1 MQRIISNQLKSFPTL
16 EKGLRISYYSPTPG
30 KEIHMDTGFWQP
42 SGEPNQNLVPILIIV
57 DVCTRFTKIF
67 IQTRKNENVESH
79 YNTFLKAL
87 KARFPKQ
94 VAKKQLLVTDG
105 AKELSKPFK
114 NSSTVTH
121 KVSTGINKAVLAES
135 KIRQLRAILRDVE
148 LRLNVNN
155 IAKDRHVTINA
166 KTLHKISSSL
176 EAKINKNA
184 AIRPRPKVPGNI
196 PEELKL
202 GTPVFAINLYKYFP
216 YQTKDVLRKKSYDQN
231 WYYEPFYI
239 SKIITFNGISKYEIS
254 GYNDMVPVKY
264 YFYSDMLKPI
274 DPKVSAEYIRKYLH
288 FHKSR
293 EDTDFF

>member
-1 MQRIISNQLKSFPTL
+1 MQTIISKQLKSFPVL

-42 SGEPNQNLVPILIIV
+42 SGEPNANMIPMLIIV
-57 DVCTRFTKIF
+57 DVSTRFTKIF
-67 IQTRKNENVESH
+67 IQTRKNENIEGH
-79 YNTFLKAL
+79 YNAFIKAL
-87 KARFPKQ
+87 KERFPRQ
-94 VAKKQLLVTDG
+94 VSKKQLLVTDG
-105 AKELSKPFK
+105 AKELAKPFK
-114 NSSTVTH
+114 ASSTVTH
-121 KVSTGINKAVLAES
+121 KVSTGMNKAVLAET
-135 KIRQLRAILRDVE
+135 KIRQLRAILKDVE
-148 LRLNVNN
+148 LKLNLNN
-155 IAKDRHVTINA
+155 IEKNRHVTITA
-166 KTLHKISSSL
+166 KVLQKISSSL
-176 EAKINKNA
+176 ENKINKHA
-184 AIRPRPKVPGNI
+184 GIRARPKPPKDL

-202 GTPVFAINLYKYFP
+202 GTPVFAINLFKYFP

-264 YFYSDMLKPI
+264 HFYHDMLKPI
-274 DPKVSAEYIRKYLH
+274 DPRVSAEYITKYLY